1 VRRTSL
7 LLILFSV
14 LIAAPCIAQDIDP
27 YEVPADARS
36 AALGEAFAA
45 IANTPA
51 ALFYNVAGL
60 AQQRGVAVQYG
71 SRIFPVSAPSTNSLY
86 SSGSAVLGSQSL
98 GGFELSYSTH
108 TYNDHYTP
116 PPSSSITTTAAP
128 YDETSY
134 DVTAGYAHSISPSMD
149 AGIGFGYTHRNING
163 VNGSAEWLD
172 FGIRYHESLL
182 NGDIPDEFSFGFSL
196 NHIGSPIS
204 YNDSLNTNEDLPR
217 SFRAGI
223 AWRIAQPDTNFL
235 SNEFLSAMIAG
246 QYKNVL
252 NESNTSSKGYW
263 SLGIE
268 VGAWDVLYFRYGLQ
282 YRPFNSIYSYADN
295 SQANVGGGLKLPVH
309 KLLGLATPV
318 YITADYAAVYFLNT
332 GHEDIWT
339 VGIHIDKD
347 FFPQAPSDQQGDE
360 QGEGQ

>member
-1 VRRTSL
+1 M
-7 LLILFSV
+7 
-14 LIAAPCIAQDIDP
+14 AQDIDP
-27 YEVPADARS
+27 YEVPSDARS

-45 IANTPA
+45 VANTPA

-71 SRIFPVSAPSTNSLY
+71 SRIFPVAAPATNSVY
-86 SSGSAVLGSQSL
+86 SSGSAVFGSQSL
-98 GGFELSYSTH
+98 GSFEVCYSMH
-108 TYNDHYTP
+108 SYNDNYNANLP
-116 PPSSSITTTAAP
+116 RNPSVTNDTIP
-128 YDETSY
+128 YDETTY
-134 DVTAGYAHSISPSMD
+134 DMTAGYAHSISPSMD

-163 VNGSAEWLD
+163 INASAEWLD

-182 NGDIPDEFSFGFSL
+182 KSTIPDEFSFGFSL
-196 NHIGSPIS
+196 NHIGSPIG
-204 YNDSLNTNEDLPR
+204 YDDSLNSEEDLPR

-223 AWRIAQPDTNFL
+223 AWRIAQPDTNLL
-235 SNEFLSAMIAG
+235 SNEFLSAMISG

-252 NESNTSSKGYW
+252 NEPNTSSKGYW

-282 YRPFNSIYSYADN
+282 YRPFESVYSYADN
-295 SQANVGGGLKLPVH
+295 GQANVGGGLKLPVH
-309 KLLGLATPV
+309 KLLGSTTPI
-318 YITADYAAVYFLNT
+318 YITADYASVFFLNT

-347 FFPQAPSDQQGDE
+347 FIPQAPPSNDQQRDQQGDE

>member
-1 VRRTSL
+1 MRRTYFFFIIS
-7 LLILFSV
+7 IIF
-14 LIAAPCIAQDIDP
+14 IATSCMAQDIDP
-27 YEVPADARS
+27 YEYPSDARS
-36 AALGEAFAA
+36 AALGEAFVAVT
-45 IANTPA
+45 NTPA

-60 AQQRGVAVQYG
+60 SQQRGIVAQYG

-86 SSGSAVLGSQSL
+86 SSASAVFGSQSL
-98 GGFELSYSTH
+98 GGIEVSYASH
-108 TYNDHYTP
+108 SYNDHADLRP
-116 PPSSSITTTAAP
+116 RVPSITTAGP
-128 YDETSY
+128 YDETTY

-149 AGIGFGYTHRNING
+149 AGIGLGYTHRNING
-163 VNGSAEWLD
+163 IDASAEYLN

-182 NGDIPDEFSFGFSL
+182 KSNVPDEFSFGISL
-196 NHIGSPIS
+196 NHIGSPIH
-204 YNDSLNTNEDLPR
+204 YESLDINEDLPR

-295 SQANVGGGLKLPVH
+295 GQANVGGGLKLPVH
-309 KLLGLATPV
+309 KLLGFATPA

-347 FFPQAPSDQQGDE
+347 FIPQAPPDQQQDQQGE
-360 QGEGQ
+360 AQ